1 VYAAGMRILVAS
13 ALVILLA
20 ACGAS
25 RSTYARHPGAPLAF
39 DRAGTK
45 PEALEI
51 ADKVLA
57 AAGGAANWEKA
68 KQIRWRQA
76 ILRDGKPAMSG
87 QQAWDRWNARHWAEV
102 DRDDGNNSGV
112 MYEIYGEYRAGY
124 VLAKSGSKQPVTT
137 GEVVAATKLARSAW
151 QRDATIAFAPFLLE
165 EPGSKL
171 EYVGTVKDDATG
183 AEYHELKLTFD
194 PKDPAR
200 AGLTV
205 HVYADKTTF
214 VVGRVELETAEGER
228 YAYTLGGYQ
237 TVGGLSLA
245 TERKN
250 LGSGEVVKLSEI
262 KVGEVDDTLYMAPI
276 F

>member
-1 VYAAGMRILVAS
+1 VDTNQENG
-13 ALVILLA
+13 LA
-20 ACGAS
+20 VRKGKS
-25 RSTYARHPGAPLAF
+25 RNGPLEPHLELARSSRFERGSRH
-39 DRAGTK
+39 
-45 PEALEI
+45 
-51 ADKVLA
+51 
-57 AAGGAANWEKA
+57 
-68 KQIRWRQA
+68 
-76 ILRDGKPAMSG
+76 RDGKLEP
-87 QQAWDRWNARHWAEV
+87 
-102 DRDDGNNSGV
+102 
-112 MYEIYGEYRAGY
+112 GE
-124 VLAKSGSKQPVTT
+124 LSES
-137 GEVVAATKLARSAW
+137 
-151 QRDATIAFAPFLLE
+151 FLLE